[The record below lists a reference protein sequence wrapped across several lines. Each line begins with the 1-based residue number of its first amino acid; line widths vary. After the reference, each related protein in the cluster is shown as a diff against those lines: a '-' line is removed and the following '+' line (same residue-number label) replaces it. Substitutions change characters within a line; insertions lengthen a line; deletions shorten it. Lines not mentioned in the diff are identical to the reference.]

1 MHGINNL
8 GTVQLNFDVFIYSV
22 KNHQHGYLLCN
33 TFYFT
38 FYLTLLCMFNV
49 TRAPWKSSIAIQKG
63 LPCIKKTEINE

>member
-22 KNHQHGYLLCN
+22 KNHQNCYLLCN

-38 FYLTLLCMFNV
+38 FYLTLLFTLLYFVCL
-49 TRAPWKSSIAIQKG
+49 T
-63 LPCIKKTEINE
+63 